1 MNILIIDALAAN
13 EGRRRFSRDAI
24 GVGPRLLAGICKKNK
39 IDSQITR
46 VEDLIE
52 EKTNSQIHDFDTILI
67 SAMSVDKIAVERVLR
82 KIRKENEESL
92 ILLGGPILSEPE
104 FLFKNEIDIGIAGE
118 GEWILDNLMKNDF
131 SVTAFLEDKSKD
143 DYFWIKEGKSFLI
156 EQKKRKNRKLFDEF
170 RPSVDNITDYPDYW
184 FSKVYV
190 EVVRGCSNHYR
201 GETVKELGGCSNCG
215 NCDDLDT
222 IKHGDC
228 PEDIP
233 PGCGFCS
240 VSATFGAPLSKPM
253 KLVENEIEALL
264 NKGVKKIILS
274 APGFFD
280 YYREP
285 DNEPIFSPTFPP
297 ANNQK
302 IDELLAKLAKIRDEQ
317 KHKCSIAIE
326 NAKPSLITPQIA
338 EIVGK
343 YLPKTTLSIGCETFD
358 EIHSNKI
365 GRPSKP
371 SKALEAAK
379 MFAEN
384 GINSQIYLIH
394 SLPGETVQSLDITR
408 KVIEKELGDFAEKIT
423 VYRYLPLPNSPF
435 SETGATITHDRYLMK
450 VKRDELKKTI
460 ISFNKYKKEQ
470 MIGEKIEVIVAEKD
484 KTRENTFI
492 CYPLYS
498 GPAISIQSEEKLL
511 GKVVKVEIS
520 EMLSDK
526 LVKGELVESIE

>member
-1 MNILIIDALAAN
+1 MSILIIDALAAN

-39 IDSQITR
+39 INPQIAR
-46 VEDLIE
+46 VEDIIE
-52 EKTNSQIHDFDTILI
+52 GKMGSHIADFNTILI
-67 SAMSVDKIAVERVLR
+67 SAMSVDKIAVERVLK
-82 KIRKENEESL
+82 KIRKENEENL

-104 FLFKNEIDIGIAGE
+104 FLFLNKIDIGVVGE
-118 GEWILDNLMKNDF
+118 GELILHELIKNDF
-131 SVTAFLEDKSKD
+131 SVNAFLEDKSKD
-143 DYFWIKEGKSFLI
+143 DYFWSKEGKSFLI
-156 EQKKRKNRKLFDEF
+156 EQKKKKNRNIFDEF
-170 RPSVDNITDYPDYW
+170 KPSVDNITDYPDYW

-201 GETVKELGGCSNCG
+201 GETVRDLGGCSNCG

-222 IKHGDC
+222 IMHGDC

-253 KLVENEIEALL
+253 ELVTTEVKALL
-264 NKGVKKIILS
+264 NKGVRKIILS

-285 DNEPIFSPTFPP
+285 DNKPIYSPTYPP
-297 ANNQK
+297 ANMQK
-302 IDELLAKLAKIRDEQ
+302 IEELLIQLAEIRDEQ

-326 NAKPSLITPQIA
+326 NVKPSLITQKIA
-338 EIVGK
+338 EITGK
-343 YLPKTTLSIGCETFD
+343 YLPKTALSIGCETFD

-365 GRPSKP
+365 GRPSTP
-371 SKALEAAK
+371 GKALEAAK

-384 GINSQIYLIH
+384 GIKSQIYLIH

-408 KVIEKELGDFAEKIT
+408 KVIEKDLEDFAEKIT

-435 SETGATITHDRYLMK
+435 SETGAKITHDRYLMK
-450 VKRDELKKTI
+450 VKREELKKAI
-460 ISFNKYKKEQ
+460 INFNRQKKEQ
-470 MIGEKIEVIVAEKD
+470 TIGDKIEVIVAEKD
-484 KTRENTFI
+484 KVRKNTYI

-498 GPAISIQSEEKLL
+498 GSAISIESEENLL
-511 GKVVKVEIS
+511 GKTAKLEITKT
-520 EMLSDK
+520 LSDK
-526 LVKGELVESIE
+526 LVKGEIIEIIE